1 MALYPMVFM
10 FAVTLTALVL
20 LIKANLT
27 NYILLVFGVALFVL
41 AFVLMFEAKK
51 AFAEADANSIEK

>member
-1 MALYPMVFM
+1 M

-27 NYILLVFGVALFVL
+27 NYILLAFGVALFIL
-41 AFVLMFEAKK
+41 AFVLMFEAKR